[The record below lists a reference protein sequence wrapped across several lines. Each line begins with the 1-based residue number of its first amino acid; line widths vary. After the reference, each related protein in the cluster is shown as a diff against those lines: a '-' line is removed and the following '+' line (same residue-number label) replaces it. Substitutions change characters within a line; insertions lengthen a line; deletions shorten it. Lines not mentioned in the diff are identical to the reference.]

1 MTAPATD
8 AVRDGARAPRLDD
21 AAQVFRQFVARAA
34 GAFDAAFLSEAPARL
49 DVTGVPGQAP

>member
-8 AVRDGARAPRLDD
+8 AVRDGARDFRLEE

-34 GAFDAAFLSEAPARL
+34 DAFDAAFPSEAPARL